1 MGQMDNIEAE
11 GGAELRTSRRTNLM
25 LAATIEAGGRTA
37 AVRIRNL
44 SETEAL
50 IEGAG
55 LPEKGEALV
64 VSRGALA
71 ISATV
76 AWSGGGKCGVRFG
89 RPTPVSEWTGGK
101 PRPLE
106 CTGLRDQRRVDAIQA
121 DARSQAGAEPLP
133 AASAPAALPEQLEKR
148 LADEL
153 AYVQR
158 LIESM
163 GDELVSEPIVVRHHA
178 RALQKV
184 DIASQILGYLAAI
197 IVADDR
203 AAAVEAVGMEDLRA
217 RPKRKPWAETVCRR

>member
-1 MGQMDNIEAE
+1 MGQMDNIEAKA
-11 GGAELRTSRRTNLM
+11 GAELRASRRTNLM
-25 LAATIEAGGRTA
+25 LAATIEVGGRA
-37 AVRIRNL
+37 SAVRIRNL
-44 SETEAL
+44 SDTGAL
-50 IEGAG
+50 IEGAV
-55 LPEKGEALV
+55 LLEKGEPLLV
-64 VSRGALA
+64 RRGELV

-76 AWSGGGKCGVRFG
+76 AWCGGGKCGVRFD
-89 RPTPVSEWTGGK
+89 RPIPVAEWTGGK

-121 DARSQAGAEPLP
+121 DARGGPGAEPL
-133 AASAPAALPEQLEKR
+133 AAPSAAAALPEHLDKR

-178 RALQKV
+178 RALQNV

-217 RPKRKPWAETVCRR
+217 RLKRKPLA